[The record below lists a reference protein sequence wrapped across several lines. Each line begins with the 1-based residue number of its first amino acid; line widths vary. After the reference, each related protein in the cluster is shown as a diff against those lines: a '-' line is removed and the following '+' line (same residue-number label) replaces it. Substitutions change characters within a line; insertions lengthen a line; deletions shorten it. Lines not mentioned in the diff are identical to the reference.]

1 MKLPTEPQSMDYF
14 RQYCVPKN
22 IVGHCLNVRKVA
34 IFLAKKIQL
43 KGITVDLEFVNC
55 MALLHDLFKTVT
67 LSELKPNAFFNYNYS
82 EEEIQMWKQLKAKF
96 PNLYEGE
103 IFYLVFKGE
112 FPELAVALR
121 DLSNQ
126 ATNKS
131 WEELLVHYADGRVL
145 QNEVVTLNKR
155 INYLQKR
162 YNFDLG
168 YLEQKKKEIFEIE
181 NKIMQ
186 AVNIPPENLAE
197 EMIKSAQ

>member
-1 MKLPTEPQSMDYF
+1 MKLPTEQQCMDYF

-22 IVGHCLNVRKVA
+22 IVEHCLNVRKVA
-34 IFLAKKIQL
+34 VFLAKKIQL
-43 KGITVDLEFVNC
+43 SGIEVDIEFVNR

-67 LSELKPNAFFNYNYS
+67 LSELKPNAFYNYNYS
-82 EEEIQMWKQLKAKF
+82 EEEIKMWKQLKDKF

-103 IFYLVFKGE
+103 IFYLIFKEE

-126 ATNKS
+126 TEDKS
-131 WEELLVHYADGRVL
+131 WEETLVHYADGRVL

-162 YNFDLG
+162 YNLDLN
-168 YLEQKKKEIFEIE
+168 YLEQKKKEMFEIE
-181 NKIMQ
+181 DKIMQ
-186 AVNIPPENLAE
+186 VVNIFPENLAE
-197 EMIKSAQ
+197 EMVKNN

>member
-1 MKLPTEPQSMDYF
+1 MKLPTEPQCMDYF

-22 IVGHCLNVRKVA
+22 IVEHCLNVRNVA
-34 IFLAKKIQL
+34 VFLAKKIQL
-43 KGITVDLEFVNC
+43 NGIEVDIGFVNC

-82 EEEIQMWKQLKAKF
+82 EEEIKMWKQLKAKF

-103 IFYLVFKGE
+103 IFYLIFKEE
-112 FPELAVALR
+112 FPELAIALR

-126 ATNKS
+126 TEDKS
-131 WEELLVHYADGRVL
+131 WEEMLVHYADGRVL

-162 YNFDLG
+162 YNFDLN
-168 YLEQKKKEIFEIE
+168 YLEQKKKEMFEIE

-186 AVNIPPENLAE
+186 VVNIFPENLAE
-197 EMIKSAQ
+197 EMIKNN